1 MAARPIT
8 DLRLFMFGPNQ
19 KSSRQFCNL
28 VLRDPVFQPNDVAA
42 DRICYERYTQLNMSI
57 AVKKGPEIG
66 RLQQRAQIADNF
78 LQSVNNFIAQRQIT
92 RRLTQFL
99 VFVLVLSFGE
109 DVTTEV
115 MDMIRV
121 VKEALGENLLRYHTC
136 IAMMGGEDFERQNVQ
151 RRGTFQDWCH
161 MQPPGPLRDLM
172 EECQWRVQLFG
183 GRSKVEPN
191 PQRQVHQLVETITQH
206 RARGQ
211 LWKFTQYHILYARQ
225 QANQRNV

>member
-28 VLRDPVFQPNDVAA
+28 VLRDPVFQPNDVASH
-42 DRICYERYTQLNMSI
+42 RIRYEIYPQLNMSI

-66 RLQQRAQIADNF
+66 TLQQRVQFEDNF
-78 LQSVNNFIAQRQIT
+78 LQSVNDFIAQGHIT
-92 RRLTQFL
+92 CTQTRFL

-109 DVTTEV
+109 DVTTED
-115 MDMIRV
+115 MDMIRFA
-121 VKEALGENLLRYHTC
+121 KATLGENLLRYHTC
-136 IAMMGGEDFERQNVQ
+136 VAMMGGEDFERQNVQ
-151 RRGTFQDWCH
+151 PRVTFQDWCH
-161 MQPPGPLRDLM
+161 MQPPGRLRDLM
-172 EECQWRVQLFG
+172 EECQWRAQLFG

-191 PQRQVHQLVETITQH
+191 PQRQIHQLVETITQH

-211 LWKFTQYHILYARQ
+211 LRNFTQ
-225 QANQRNV
+225 